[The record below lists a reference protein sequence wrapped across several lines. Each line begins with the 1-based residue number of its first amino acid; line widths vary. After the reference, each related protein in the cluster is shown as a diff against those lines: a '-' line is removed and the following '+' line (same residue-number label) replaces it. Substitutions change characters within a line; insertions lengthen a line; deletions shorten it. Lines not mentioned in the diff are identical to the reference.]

1 MKLDFVKRTEDKLS
15 ALPGATL
22 VVDAQD
28 DTKVLPQSSLES
40 YSTEAMVPNQNCDQP
55 ADGQVMPRTTC
66 RNLPFERL
74 VIEEGDTSV
83 VKWTF
88 YLNTVNMCHPMIG
101 NEMMNEF
108 ILLLDQVTSNDYLEI
123 WAPSYIDEFFA
134 VGMYNIFQKKLKDVA
149 LCKRTR
155 IHGPYILCTG
165 GALFLT
171 LPCEK
176 TISDNMFCEIS
187 PPSVFAAGA
196 HLDSVAGITQ
206 QMDLFKQIYIQ
217 FTSCG
222 LLTKTEYD
230 QLMEDQQCVILFGKG
245 LADRLSSIQP
255 Q

>member
-15 ALPGATL
+15 SLPGSTV

-28 DTKVLPQSSLES
+28 DTRVLTRPSLES
-40 YSTEAMVPNQNCDQP
+40 YSTEAMIPTQNCDTP
-55 ADGQVMPRTTC
+55 AGGDQNELRYTY

-88 YLNTVNMCHPMIG
+88 YLNLLNMSHFVFG

-108 ILLLDQVTSNDYLEI
+108 VLLLDQVTSNDYLEI
-123 WAPSYIDEFFA
+123 WAPSYIDEFLA
-134 VGMYNIFQKKLKDVA
+134 VGMYNLLQEKLKDVT

-196 HLDSVAGITQ
+196 HLDGISGINQ
-206 QMDLFKQIYIQ
+206 QVDLFKQIYIQ

-230 QLMEDQQCVILFGKG
+230 QLMEDQQCIILFGKG
-245 LADRLSSIQP
+245 LADRLNSIQK
-255 Q
+255 